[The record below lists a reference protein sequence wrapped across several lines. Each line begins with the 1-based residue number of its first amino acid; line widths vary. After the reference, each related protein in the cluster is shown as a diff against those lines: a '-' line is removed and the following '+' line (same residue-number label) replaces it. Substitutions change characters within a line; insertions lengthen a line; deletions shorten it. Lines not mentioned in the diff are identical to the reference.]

1 MTLKPLNSFQGWRHK
16 MTEAKNFKRR
26 KKFSAAAGKDVP
38 IKPLEISVALCVDP
52 SQMHHGKSHEPNFHG
67 DHG

>member
-1 MTLKPLNSFQGWRHK
+1 